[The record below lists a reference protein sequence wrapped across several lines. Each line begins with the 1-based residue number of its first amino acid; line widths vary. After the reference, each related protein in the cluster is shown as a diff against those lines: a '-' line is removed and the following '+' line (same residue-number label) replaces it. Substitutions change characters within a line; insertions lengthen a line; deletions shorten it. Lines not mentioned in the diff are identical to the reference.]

1 MAEKFNRKKIPY
13 LFLLALALS
22 AFADTG
28 VPNKAKTPSSAENER
43 LPRNFQTFLPKK
55 GETIEDPA
63 TQVVQ
68 ILLDRQDQGA
78 FTSYMVQVLFHG
90 RPAARN
96 FRVLENRI
104 VIDFFDTGKPS
115 NRLAKIRGGALEASL
130 LEELFYQD
138 PTPSAPK
145 SSSQKPSRHLKSMVK
160 LTLFINGKVLD
171 LKFRDTLDRTLIHFR
186 LPKSLDP

>member
-1 MAEKFNRKKIPY
+1 
-13 LFLLALALS
+13 
-22 AFADTG
+22 
-28 VPNKAKTPSSAENER
+28 
-43 LPRNFQTFLPKK
+43 
-55 GETIEDPA
+55 
-63 TQVVQ
+63 VVQ

-90 RPAARN
+90 RPASRN

-104 VIDFFDTGKPS
+104 VVDFFDTGKPS
-115 NRLAKIRGGALEASL
+115 NRLSKIRGGALEASL

-145 SSSQKPSRHLKSMVK
+145 STSPKPTSHLKSMVK

-186 LPKSLDP
+186 LPKNLDP

>member
-1 MAEKFNRKKIPY
+1 MPY
-13 LFLLALALS
+13 LFLLVLTFS

-28 VPNKAKTPSSAENER
+28 PSNKTKSPSSAENGR
-43 LPRNFQTFLPKK
+43 LPRNFQTFLPKP
-55 GETIEDPA
+55 GESIEDPV

-68 ILLDRQDQGA
+68 ILLDRQEQGA

-90 RPAARN
+90 RPAPRN

-104 VIDFFDTGKPS
+104 VVDFFDTGKPS
-115 NRLAKIRGGALEASL
+115 NRLSKIRGGALEASL
-130 LEELFYQD
+130 LEEFFYQD
-138 PTPSAPK
+138 PAVSAAKP
-145 SSSQKPSRHLKSMVK
+145 SQKPARHLKSMVK